1 MPGKL
6 KVVDAS
12 ALGALLFGEPRADYV
27 ARHLGGATLAAPT
40 LLRYEIASICLKK
53 LARYPEL
60 RAGLLEM
67 LDYFERMDLREIPV
81 PTEDMVVLAE
91 GEGLT
96 VYDAAYLWLA
106 RALGAELVTLD
117 AELRKASSPRRD

>member
-12 ALGALLFGEPRADYV
+12 ALGALLFGEPRADHV
-27 ARHLGGATLAAPT
+27 ARQLGGATLAVPT

-53 LARYPEL
+53 LARYPEQ
-60 RAGLLEM
+60 RAGLLQM
-67 LDYFERMDLREIPV
+67 LDLFERMDLQEIPV
-81 PTEDMVVLAE
+81 PTEDVVVLGE

-117 AELRKASSPRRD
+117 AELGRASSPPRD